1 MVATA
6 MPRPLPA
13 LTDDARYEAVA
24 ARDRAYDGAFVV
36 AVVTTGVYCRPTCSA
51 RTPYRRNVR
60 FFSHAAAAEAAGFR
74 ACKRCRPRDA
84 APPGVDAVERSCRR
98 IEAAADG
105 GVSLAALAA
114 AERMTPHAL
123 QRAFKRALGV
133 TPRQYAAE
141 LRLRTLKRE
150 LRRGAGVADATY
162 GAGYGSSSRVYERAH
177 ERLGM
182 TPGAY
187 RRRGAGM
194 RIRYAIGDS
203 TFGRLLVGA
212 TERGVCAVKL
222 GDDDAL
228 LEAHLR
234 REYADAEIE
243 RDDVT
248 LKSWLDA
255 VARRLAGRGP
265 HRDLPLDVRGTA
277 FQVRVWQELMKIPAG
292 QTRSYSEIA
301 RAIGN
306 PKAVRAVG
314 SACGANHAA
323 IIIPCHRAVREDGT
337 LGGYAWGLDR
347 KRRLL
352 DLEQDEASRRSRRK
366 RA

>member
-1 MVATA
+1 MVVSA

-13 LTDDARYEAVA
+13 LDDDARYAA
-24 ARDRAYDGAFVV
+24 MTARDPAYDGAFVV
-36 AVVTTGVYCRPTCSA
+36 AVKTTGVYCRPTCSA
-51 RTPYRRNVR
+51 RTPYRRNVT

-84 APPGVDAVERSCRR
+84 SPDGVDAVERTCRR
-98 IEAAADG
+98 IETSGD
-105 GVSLAALAA
+105 VRSLAELAA
-114 AERMTPHAL
+114 AERITPAAL
-123 QRAFKRALGV
+123 TRAFKRALGV

-162 GAGYGSSSRVYERAH
+162 GAGYGSSSRVYERTH

-182 TPGAY
+182 TPATY
-187 RRRGAGM
+187 QRRGAGM
-194 RIRYAIGDS
+194 RVRYAIGDS
-203 TFGRLLVGA
+203 ALGRLLVGA

-222 GDDDAL
+222 GDDDAM
-228 LEAHLR
+228 LEAHLQ
-234 REYADAEIE
+234 REYAAAQIE
-243 RDDVT
+243 RDDAT
-248 LKSWLDA
+248 LKKWLDG

-292 QTRSYSEIA
+292 ETRSYSEIA
-301 RAIGN
+301 RAIGR

-352 DLEQDEASRRSRRK
+352 DMERDGASVRARRK